1 MTNPVTR
8 FKQNDGKNFPNW
20 DIKLLGEVAKIKGG
34 SSFPLRLQNEETKE
48 IPFFK
53 VSDMNNPVNTVFLF
67 LSNKYIS
74 RKTAEKEKYSYFNSD
89 GIVLAKVGAALL
101 LDRKRIAKAPFLID
115 NNLISIFPKESID
128 LQYLYYWT
136 LRIRFS
142 SLSQTGALPSI
153 STNQIEKLFVG
164 IPTKL
169 EQQKIASFFSTLDKK
184 IELNERKLEALERLK
199 KGVMQKIFSQE
210 IRFKDS
216 FGKSYPDWQEF
227 SFRDLFEFKSSN
239 SLSRSKLNYSNG
251 YIKNIHYG
259 DILLK
264 FPTVIREDSQ
274 LIPYINN
281 DCMLRKFDI
290 LEKGDI
296 IFADTAEDYTLG
308 KAIEIGTENITA
320 TAGLHTIVCKPKKH
334 FSLGFL
340 GYYLNSNCFHDQIV
354 RLATGTKVYSII
366 KSNIV
371 KTKLLIPASSQEQ
384 NKIAELFSSIDE
396 KITLSNQKIKNL
408 KELKKGF
415 MQQMFI

>member
-169 EQQKIASFFSTLDKK
+169 EQQKIASFFSTLDQK
-184 IELNERKLEALERLK
+184 IELNERKLEALEKLK
-199 KGVMQKIFSQE
+199 KGLMQKIFSQA
-210 IRFKDS
+210 IRFKAKDGHDFDDWKTFKIDDVAFIRGGGTPS
-216 FGKSYPDWQEF
+216 TKNEYYWNGNIQWMTPTEINSKYVHKSLRTITKLGLDN
-227 SFRDLFEFKSSN
+227 SSA
-239 SLSRSKLNYSNG
+239 KLLPKG
-251 YIKNIHYG
+251 A
-259 DILLK
+259 ILL
-264 FPTVIREDSQ
+264 TTRATIGACS
-274 LIPYINN
+274 INN
-281 DCMLRKFDI
+281 FD
-290 LEKGDI
+290 GDVCTNQGFQSLICKQNI
-296 IFADTAEDYTLG
+296 IPE
-308 KAIEIGTENITA
+308 
-320 TAGLHTIVCKPKKH
+320 
-334 FSLGFL
+334 FL
-340 GYYLNSNCFHDQIV
+340 Y
-354 RLATGTKVYSII
+354 YSI
-366 KSNIV
+366 SNPVFQKEMQKNASGSTFLEISSTTL
-371 KTKLLIPASSQEQ
+371 KKLTLQVPSIEEQE
-384 NKIAELFSSIDE
+384 SISTFLSVFDE
-396 KITLSNQKIKNL
+396 KIDLIKTKICAL
-408 KELKKGF
+408 KQLKQGF
-415 MQQMFI
+415 MQQMFV